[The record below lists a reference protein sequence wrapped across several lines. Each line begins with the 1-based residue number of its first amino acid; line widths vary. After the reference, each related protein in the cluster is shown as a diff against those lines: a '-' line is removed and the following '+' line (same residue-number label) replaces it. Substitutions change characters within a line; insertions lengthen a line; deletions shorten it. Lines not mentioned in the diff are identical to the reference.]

1 MSEQKN
7 QHKVKKTRNR
17 VPTSCEYCRKRKLKC
32 DRQKPCSNCEKAK
45 HPQLCIYASS
55 PKDAP
60 KRTPRVNLNNEII
73 KLKLHINKL
82 ERILQINNIDISSY
96 YHMMPQLDRND
107 LVKDNDEDQII
118 SLTEK
123 FDTMMIKE
131 NKILHSGTT
140 SYITF
145 MSRDKQL
152 NQLMEYQ
159 RKKHLAVYEQYQNL
173 LKTKASEHG
182 ADFAGN
188 HLRTILN
195 NQLSANEVCQLE
207 DSNIPIK
214 NKVLTNSETKLLL
227 GIIET
232 INDKLPPLY
241 VVNILV
247 DQFFKYV
254 YPLIP
259 LINEEIF
266 REELSYVLISTL
278 NGGCK
283 LGITHFQN
291 ASIISLLLV
300 ILRYAYLSV
309 NVKDY
314 GEDNKSIGS
323 DFLIAMIKSGIRID
337 SDFILLARSLL
348 MAIPGEDSIF
358 KKITLRNV
366 QVLTFLRLYHVYAP
380 EMHEENREQ
389 SLTLALIIQ
398 MCRSF
403 GINRDPSNFPQ
414 VFCDPRENTVWRRIF
429 YKLLSLDVNN
439 AFEYG
444 CPLIISDYEYDIKL
458 PTLSHDNSRLLMDF
472 KKGIKVSQSGEEIK
486 RLVVED
492 AINKDI
498 ALEYQAIK
506 LVREALNQF
515 QNFSGSTTKTKLIES
530 VRKIQDFIDHRIPSF
545 WEYLYDSTS
554 ANDLESLYGVPKI
567 RKFEIRLMLQTYVS
581 GFYYLI
587 YLNDQDEKVENKDNS
602 EHANGGSN
610 DFHSTQETLKRKS
623 LKYSSC
629 NVRAIETCLTILKIN
644 HDYTKYMTQSVT
656 LDGDSKQ
663 YKALKAFSAKC
674 DYFVLS
680 RIQCSFFR
688 AFFFLCS
695 IFLRDFAENNNS
707 VATMMTNFSNTID
720 ATVALKWFNMEYE
733 FKDKKPENEFCFLL
747 FQRVKSLFFFNHSLR
762 SECYSSWRIS
772 MVIKMFINFFK
783 EKSIEE
789 CSVYLNPQLVSPEEE
804 VTPELVSNGSTAD
817 SNYLSR
823 TDNYTSSST
832 DRSYESRPGKTY
844 AVNNFSIDDYMDNF
858 MDTVVPDN
866 IQMDINNKDV
876 DLDDL
881 ISDNFN
887 DVLNEMMDDS
897 EKMKCAAVSQGLFN
911 YDVGNNFNYVKF
923 NISDEKR
930 RFERAMND
938 IVPSGTIETSPVNDT
953 SISKPTDQMGTSSF
967 STEGFTI
974 PSITPVNSVPTPA
987 FNMYSDEMN
996 FPSNLEDLNLF
1007 NSNGS
1012 KQRDDSKD
1020 PTLFN

>member
-266 REELSYVLISTL
+266 REELSYVLISTP

-337 SDFILLARSLL
+337 SDFILLARS
-348 MAIPGEDSIF
+348 
-358 KKITLRNV
+358 
-366 QVLTFLRLYHVYAP
+366 
-380 EMHEENREQ
+380 
-389 SLTLALIIQ
+389 
-398 MCRSF
+398 
-403 GINRDPSNFPQ
+403 
-414 VFCDPRENTVWRRIF
+414 
-429 YKLLSLDVNN
+429 
-439 AFEYG
+439 
-444 CPLIISDYEYDIKL
+444 
-458 PTLSHDNSRLLMDF
+458 
-472 KKGIKVSQSGEEIK
+472 
-486 RLVVED
+486 
-492 AINKDI
+492 
-498 ALEYQAIK
+498 
-506 LVREALNQF
+506 
-515 QNFSGSTTKTKLIES
+515 
-530 VRKIQDFIDHRIPSF
+530 
-545 WEYLYDSTS
+545 
-554 ANDLESLYGVPKI
+554 
-567 RKFEIRLMLQTYVS
+567 
-581 GFYYLI
+581 
-587 YLNDQDEKVENKDNS
+587 
-602 EHANGGSN
+602 
-610 DFHSTQETLKRKS
+610 
-623 LKYSSC
+623 
-629 NVRAIETCLTILKIN
+629 
-644 HDYTKYMTQSVT
+644 
-656 LDGDSKQ
+656 
-663 YKALKAFSAKC
+663 
-674 DYFVLS
+674 
-680 RIQCSFFR
+680 
-688 AFFFLCS
+688 
-695 IFLRDFAENNNS
+695 
-707 VATMMTNFSNTID
+707 
-720 ATVALKWFNMEYE
+720 
-733 FKDKKPENEFCFLL
+733 
-747 FQRVKSLFFFNHSLR
+747 
-762 SECYSSWRIS
+762 
-772 MVIKMFINFFK
+772 
-783 EKSIEE
+783 
-789 CSVYLNPQLVSPEEE
+789 
-804 VTPELVSNGSTAD
+804 
-817 SNYLSR
+817 
-823 TDNYTSSST
+823 
-832 DRSYESRPGKTY
+832 
-844 AVNNFSIDDYMDNF
+844 
-858 MDTVVPDN
+858 
-866 IQMDINNKDV
+866 
-876 DLDDL
+876 
-881 ISDNFN
+881 
-887 DVLNEMMDDS
+887 
-897 EKMKCAAVSQGLFN
+897 
-911 YDVGNNFNYVKF
+911 
-923 NISDEKR
+923 
-930 RFERAMND
+930 
-938 IVPSGTIETSPVNDT
+938 
-953 SISKPTDQMGTSSF
+953 
-967 STEGFTI
+967 
-974 PSITPVNSVPTPA
+974 
-987 FNMYSDEMN
+987 
-996 FPSNLEDLNLF
+996 
-1007 NSNGS
+1007 
-1012 KQRDDSKD
+1012 
-1020 PTLFN
+1020 